1 MYRDKE
7 PEDDR
12 RDRLR
17 ETPDERPD
25 WFECGP
31 PDDDD
36 DLDDVGPEPDT
47 IREARECVFVNV
59 NGEEGV

>member
-1 MYRDKE
+1 MYRNEE
-7 PEDDR
+7 PEDYR

-25 WFECGP
+25 WFACGP
-31 PDDDD
+31 PEAD
-36 DLDDVGPEPDT
+36 DLDDVGPGLDT

-59 NGEEGV
+59 NGEEG